1 MIAFRRIFSDS
12 TPQVRHKVTGMYIFL
27 LSINIVLWAVTV
39 YYAMQFPFLLPI
51 AFAAYGFGLKH
62 AVDAD
67 HIAAIDNVT
76 RKLMQEKKQPVT
88 VGLFF
93 SLGHSTVVVIMS
105 VLVAAG
111 VGFIRKGLVN
121 GSSSLLTTF
130 GLIGTSISAIFLI
143 VIGVINLV
151 ILFQALGAFKYAAA
165 GNPIGDNIDEYL
177 NKRGFFARIFR
188 GLFKSIDTSW
198 KMYPVGF
205 LFGLGFDTA
214 SEIAILTVSGSLATQ
229 NIPFYV
235 LLLFPLLFTAGM
247 SLIDTTDG
255 ILMLGAYGWAFMK
268 PIRKLY
274 YNVSITTISVFVAFV
289 IGGIETISVISGL
302 LNLHGGVWDV
312 VNGVSFGK
320 VGISIVIILL
330 LSWAISSIIYR
341 IKKYDDIEI
350 SATQTG
356 AQE

>member
-1 MIAFRRIFSDS
+1 MLALRRIFTDS
-12 TPQVRHKVTGMYIFL
+12 TPQVRHKVTGMYIIL
-27 LSINIVLWAVTV
+27 LSANAILWAITV
-39 YYAMQFPFLLPI
+39 YYSIRFPFLLPI

-93 SLGHSTVVVIMS
+93 SLGHSSVVVIMS

-111 VGFIRKGLVN
+111 VSFIRKGLVN
-121 GSSSLLTTF
+121 GSSNLLTVF
-130 GLIGTSISAIFLI
+130 ALIGTSISAIFLI

-151 ILFQALGAFKYAAA
+151 ILFQALNAFKYAAA
-165 GNPIGDNIDEYL
+165 GNPIGDDIDEYL

-188 GLFKSIDTSW
+188 GLFKSIDKSW

-229 NIPFYV
+229 SIPFYV
-235 LLLFPLLFTAGM
+235 VLLFPLLFTAGM

-341 IKKYDDIEI
+341 AKKYDDIEL
-350 SATQTG
+350 SATQAGTP
-356 AQE
+356 E